1 MPRVTIAIPVY
12 NKGKYLA
19 ETIAS
24 AVAQTY
30 TDVEI
35 LILDN
40 CSTDDS
46 WSIIESFTDP
56 RIRKIRWPENI
67 GRAANFN
74 SAFEL
79 AEGEFVK
86 ILDADDLLKPEC
98 VAAQVRAFDEAPP
111 DAVMGVVRHDFVSSK
126 GRTLLRSKG
135 VHGLAGYY
143 SGREAADISIRAAG
157 NLFGT
162 ESSSLLRTTAAR
174 KVTWREADLESR
186 SLPSPVRFRRSRRR
200 AAELDQGP
208 LERRFAQFQERGRV
222 WAQATQRSV
231 SELIGSGAFPG
242 LEPLTKRERLKTSF
256 HVSDVSHAAV
266 GWHPSLTVARHGRT
280 LVCSRDEIRIA
291 MSIGLTSGDHAR
303 RARRSRRPPSNSSAN
318 AVLLAKCRHSSNQR
332 LPSRPP

>member
-1 MPRVTIAIPVY
+1 VPRVTIAIPVY
-12 NKGKYLA
+12 NKGKYLE

-30 TDVEI
+30 TDVEL

-46 WSIIESFTDP
+46 WAIIESFTDP

-98 VAAQVRAFDEAPP
+98 VAAQVRAFDEGPP
-111 DAVMGVVRHDFVSSK
+111 EAVMAVVRHDFVSSK

-135 VHGLAGYY
+135 VHGLDGYY

-162 ESSSLLRTTAAR
+162 ESASLLRTTAAR
-174 KVTWREADLESR
+174 KVTWREGDMEADLYLR
-186 SLPSPVRFRRSRRR
+186 IFAFGGLVVVPQSLMKVRLNGDSHSSKN
-200 AAELDQGP
+200 AAGYG
-208 LERRFAQFQERGRV
+208 RGYE
-222 WAQATQRSV
+222 RSV
-231 SELIGSGAFPG
+231 SELIGSGVFPD
-242 LEPLTKRERLKTSF
+242 LEPLTSRERLKTSF
-256 HVSDVSHAAV
+256 HVVTYRMLQWV
-266 GWHPSLTVARHGRT
+266 G
-280 LVCSRDEIRIA
+280 IRI
-291 MSIGLTSGDHAR
+291 
-303 RARRSRRPPSNSSAN
+303 
-318 AVLLAKCRHSSNQR
+318 
-332 LPSRPP
+332 